1 MKFPAENRN
10 RLETASWHLTP
21 NGTASRSAYFTSR
34 PPSLSSS
41 PRSPSS
47 SPAFPTSQAR
57 PSKRARHPA
66 PRRLTRSGRRD
77 GPQATAGPPA
87 EVGRLLSALVSRGG
101 AWVRRA
107 AAAMRSRLARRAGAP
122 RQARRHKTRRGG
134 RRPHRSGRRRPQAQ
148 EPAVG
153 GARPLPTAA
162 AKYPALPGGR
172 RPRAR
177 RREGRHAGIRRQPRH
192 RESLGGARR
201 PRQEQD
207 PRRRGQQGRRASN
220 LMMSEVCALGVL

>member
-77 GPQATAGPPA
+77 GPDATAGPPA
-87 EVGRLLSALVSRGG
+87 EVGRPPLRPRLQGRG
-101 AWVRRA
+101 V
-107 AAAMRSRLARRAGAP
+107 GAP
-122 RQARRHKTRRGG
+122 RRRGDAEPARSSRRGPRQERRPKARRGGG
-134 RRPHRSGRRRPQAQ
+134 RRPHRSGSRRPQAQ

-153 GARPLPTAA
+153 GARPMPTAA

-177 RREGRHAGIRRQPRH
+177 RREGRHAGY
-192 RESLGGARR
+192 A
-201 PRQEQD
+201 
-207 PRRRGQQGRRASN
+207 
-220 LMMSEVCALGVL
+220 